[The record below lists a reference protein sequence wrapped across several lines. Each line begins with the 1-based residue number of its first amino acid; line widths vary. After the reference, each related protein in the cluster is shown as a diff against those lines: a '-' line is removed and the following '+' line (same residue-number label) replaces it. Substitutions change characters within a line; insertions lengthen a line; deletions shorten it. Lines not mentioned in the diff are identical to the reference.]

1 MSFLCLLTAFQNR
14 YIYMETFI
22 YEMHENFS
30 LYKSKNKNK
39 QAIKPKV
46 VENRCATGQS
56 EEKE

>member
-1 MSFLCLLTAFQNR
+1 
-14 YIYMETFI
+14 METFI